1 MTEKHGDFVWY
12 ELMTT
17 DVDAAEAFYGPL
29 IGWTYEAGGP
39 AGIDYRAFSAGDTQI
54 GGVLGL
60 TDEMT
65 AGGARPAWVG
75 YVRVD
80 DVPKALTAI
89 RDRGGSV
96 TMEGGEV
103 PGVGP
108 FAMVADPQGAM
119 FYVID
124 DRSGQPG
131 GAFAKYA
138 PQVGHCAWN
147 ELATSDPERA
157 KAFYGQLFGW
167 VKDGE
172 MDMGPMGTYEFL
184 RHGDYGIGAVMPKMP
199 QMPVSSWSFYFRVPD
214 IDAAARAIPANGGTI
229 IQEPIEIPGGEFSLM
244 AIDPQ
249 GAAFGLVGAR
259 KEAT

>member
-17 DVDAAEAFYGPL
+17 DADAAQAFYGPL
-29 IGWTYEAGGP
+29 IGWSFDKGDPGGM
-39 AGIDYRAFSAGDTQI
+39 DYRTFKAGDAQI
-54 GGVLGL
+54 GGVLQL

-65 AGGARPAWVG
+65 GGGARPAWLG
-75 YVRVD
+75 YIRVD
-80 DVPKALTAI
+80 DVPQALAGI
-89 RDRGGSV
+89 RASGGSV

-138 PQVGHCAWN
+138 PQAGHCAWN
-147 ELATSDPERA
+147 ELASADPEGA
-157 KAFYGQLFGW
+157 KSFYGKLFGW

-172 MDMGPMGTYEFL
+172 MDMGPLGAYEFL
-184 RHGDYGIGAVMPKMP
+184 RQDDYGIGAVMPKMP
-199 QMPVSSWSFYFRVPD
+199 EMPMSAWSFYFRVPD
-214 IDAAARAIPANGGTI
+214 IDAAAAKLAASGGTVL
-229 IQEPIEIPGGEFSLM
+229 QEPIEIPGGDYSLV
-244 AIDPQ
+244 ALDPA
-249 GAAFGLVGAR
+249 GASFGLVGPR
-259 KEAT
+259 KA